1 MNIITLNKD
10 VSRVESLLE
19 SGNKKALE
27 DMLRTFLNSYKI
39 TLYSKL
45 NPFNQKKWNDIF
57 ISK

>member
-27 DMLRTFLNSYKI
+27 DMIRTFLNSYKI

-45 NPFNQKKWNDIF
+45 NPFDQKKWNDIF

>member
-10 VSRVESLLE
+10 VSRVESLIE

-27 DMLRTFLNSYKI
+27 DMIRTFLNSYKI

-45 NPFNQKKWNDIF
+45 NPFDQKKWNDIF

>member
-27 DMLRTFLNSYKI
+27 DMIRTIQESYKKK
-39 TLYSKL
+39 LYSKL
-45 NPFNQKKWNDIF
+45 NPFDQKKWNDIF

>member
-27 DMLRTFLNSYKI
+27 DMLRTFLNTYKI

-45 NPFNQKKWNDIF
+45 NPFDQKKWNDIF

>member
-19 SGNKKALE
+19 SGNKRALE

-45 NPFNQKKWNDIF
+45 NPFDQKKWNDIF